1 MWVETSCY
9 IYKCLF
15 LHWKVGK
22 HLVITGTAWHP
33 ISNTCT
39 EQDVSSKGKIGQKV
53 KNESF
58 ANYSALSLVE
68 NKSLLIDP
76 KGKLGN
82 VSQKCEGWRQTP

>member
-1 MWVETSCY
+1 MWVE
-9 IYKCLF
+9 KCLF
-15 LHWKVGK
+15 LQWKVGK
-22 HLVITGTAWHP
+22 HLVVTGTAGHP

-39 EQDVSSKGKIGQKV
+39 EQDVSSKGQIGQKI

-58 ANYSALSLVE
+58 ANYSAVSLVE

-76 KGKLGN
+76 KDKLGN

>member
-1 MWVETSCY
+1 MWVE
-9 IYKCLF
+9 KCLF
-15 LHWKVGK
+15 LQWKVGK
-22 HLVITGTAWHP
+22 HLVVTGTAGHP

-39 EQDVSSKGKIGQKV
+39 EQDVSSKGQIGQKI

-68 NKSLLIDP
+68 NKSLLIEP
-76 KGKLGN
+76 KDKLGN